1 MSVYTTNNKNCQASK
16 ERKPEMET
24 KVETKNG
31 EEIIVVEKAGVRLAL
46 TKEEADELRQRL
58 FLL

>member
-1 MSVYTTNNKNCQASK
+1 
-16 ERKPEMET
+16 MEI
-24 KVETKNG
+24 KIETEAG
-31 EEIIVVEKAGVRLAL
+31 REIIVVEKAGVRLAL